1 MSRTLTPLIISN
13 TFEDWLITTN
23 DIIDVIEDVVTI
35 GNAEVNLGNI
45 VIDGDISSTGT
56 LKVNT
61 IDVNSIGATRLTLSK
76 PVNINHDSNDSIILN
91 RADDGSNEG
100 VIGIKF
106 DFEGT
111 TKYALQTN
119 ETHTAFAITNSPV
132 GYSLRIEDDP
142 SGTSG
147 LLIGDNL
154 EISNTILPSQLSGN
168 AQSATT
174 WASATTVQFS
184 GDVSGEFNIQGGESS
199 PIAVNLEVADDS
211 HTHDSR
217 YYTETES
224 DQRYLPIS

>member
-91 RADDGSNEG
+91 RADDG
-100 VIGIKF
+100 
-106 DFEGT
+106 
-111 TKYALQTN
+111 
-119 ETHTAFAITNSPV
+119 
-132 GYSLRIEDDP
+132 
-142 SGTSG
+142 
-147 LLIGDNL
+147 
-154 EISNTILPSQLSGN
+154 
-168 AQSATT
+168 
-174 WASATTVQFS
+174 
-184 GDVSGEFNIQGGESS
+184 
-199 PIAVNLEVADDS
+199 
-211 HTHDSR
+211 
-217 YYTETES
+217 
-224 DQRYLPIS
+224 